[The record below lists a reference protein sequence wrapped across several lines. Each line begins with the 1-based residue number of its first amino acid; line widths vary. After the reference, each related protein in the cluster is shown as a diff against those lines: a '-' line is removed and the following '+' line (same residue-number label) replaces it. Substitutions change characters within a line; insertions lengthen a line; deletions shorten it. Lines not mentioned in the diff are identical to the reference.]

1 MTTILARNYNQRI
14 HIQAEAIM
22 NNTGKTTR
30 NDAIVDCG
38 WGRVVFAHT
47 FEDPASIALEMQNEQ
62 PGKRDIAAYVNDPHI
77 VLSYAPQQ
85 LFLDPSDTLR
95 LDLSDPPGKMQ
106 ADGIKI
112 HRVRK
117 KTEAGA
123 INDLYLKRGMVP
135 SDTDF
140 IWQQRQSEEII
151 YLVAEDMTSGD
162 VMGTVMGLDH
172 KAIFDDPDNGSSLWC
187 LAVDP
192 AAALPGIGEAL
203 VRRLARH
210 FERSGKDYMDLSV
223 IHNNRQAK
231 ALYEKLGFKPQQYFA
246 VKIKNAH
253 NEALFLGPELEEK
266 LNPYCRIIVDEA
278 RSRGISVEVLDDE
291 EGYFKLSRGGKSV
304 VCRESLSELT
314 SAVAM
319 SRCQDKLVTH
329 RWLGKAGFPT
339 PAFQLA
345 GSAATNRAF
354 LERWEK
360 IVVKP
365 ANGEQGKGITVG
377 VEDSGAIPAAI
388 KKARRYCDRVVLES
402 YHPGLDLR
410 VIVINEEMVA
420 AAIRRRA
427 RIVGDGQ
434 NTAKTL
440 IEKQSRRRSAATEG
454 ESRIPIDDET
464 EKCLAAK
471 GYALSDT
478 IPLGESLAVRK
489 TANLH
494 TGGTLHDVTAK
505 LHPTLKEAAE
515 NAAQRLGIPV
525 VGLDFIIEAADQPD
539 YVIIEANERPGL
551 ANHEPQPTASCFVDL
566 LFPLSISAGERE
578 PKQATAP

>member
-1 MTTILARNYNQRI
+1 MTIIRGREDKQNLQ
-14 HIQAEAIM
+14 IQTETIM
-22 NNTGKTTR
+22 NRTGKITQG
-30 NDAIVDCG
+30 DAIVDCG

-47 FEDPASIALEMQNEQ
+47 FEDPASISLEMQNEQ

-95 LDLSDPPGKMQ
+95 LDLSNPPGKAQ
-106 ADGIKI
+106 TEGIKI
-112 HRVRK
+112 HRVRRK
-117 KTEAGA
+117 SEAGA
-123 INDLYLKRGMVP
+123 INDLYLKRDMVS
-135 SDTDF
+135 SDADF
-140 IWQQRQSEEII
+140 IWQQRKSKEII
-151 YLVAEDMTSGD
+151 YLVAEDIASGEI
-162 VMGTVMGLDH
+162 MGTVMGLDH
-172 KAIFDDPDNGSSLWC
+172 KAIFDDPENGSSLWC

-203 VRRLARH
+203 VRHLARH
-210 FERSGKDYMDLSV
+210 FERTGRAYMDLSV

-266 LNPYCRIIVDEA
+266 LNPYSRIIVDEA
-278 RSRGISVEVLDDE
+278 RSRGINVEVLDDE
-291 EGYFKLSRGGKSV
+291 EGYFKLSRGGKSI

-329 RWLGKAGFPT
+329 RWLSKAGFPT

-345 GSAATNRAF
+345 GTSATNRAF
-354 LERWEK
+354 LDRWNK

-365 ANGEQGKGITVG
+365 VDGEQGKGITVG
-377 VEDSGAIPAAI
+377 VEDAADIPAAI
-388 KKARRYCDRVVLES
+388 KKARRYCDRVLLES
-402 YHPGLDLR
+402 FHQGHDLR
-410 VIVINEEMVA
+410 VIVINDEVVA
-420 AAIRRRA
+420 AAVRRRA

-434 NTAKTL
+434 NNAKTL

-454 ESRIPIDDET
+454 ESRIPVDNET
-464 EKCLAAK
+464 EKCLAEK
-471 GYALSDT
+471 GYTLNDI

-494 TGGTLHDVTAK
+494 TGGTLNDVTAK
-505 LHPTLKEAAE
+505 LHPALKEAAE
-515 NAAQRLGIPV
+515 KAAQRLHIPV

-539 YVIIEANERPGL
+539 FVIIEANERPGL

-566 LFPLSISAGERE
+566 LFPLSFSAGERE
-578 PKQATAP
+578 PKQVTKR